1 MRRTSPRSQRLLRCI
16 LAVTTLA
23 FVTTCAR
30 EQTTAQQPST
40 AAPQKVFK
48 APAVSPT
55 SPRTHRIVSLSPA
68 ATEALFAVGCGAQLV
83 ARDGWSDFPAAA
95 RKVPALKGLVP
106 SAEAVLAT
114 RPTLVL
120 THFPP
125 ERLVKPLRA
134 AGVEVLALSP
144 QTLKQISETFVTIG
158 ERCGAADAGAKLKER
173 FMRAFAERGTT
184 KDGPRV
190 YLELDPGGGR
200 PHTVGGASFIHALI
214 AAAGGQGLF
223 PERGAW
229 LQVSAE
235 EVLIRKPELVVLT
248 GTSPM
253 EDQRRLA
260 KRPGWNSCA
269 ACAADRVRVV
279 HPDLLTRPGP
289 RLVEGLKLLR
299 RWVRDSP

>member
-1 MRRTSPRSQRLLRCI
+1 MRRIAPQSQRLLRCI
-16 LAVTTLA
+16 VAVTTLT
-23 FVTTCAR
+23 FLTTCAR
-30 EQTTAQQPST
+30 EQTTAQQPSK
-40 AAPQKVFK
+40 AATHKVVK
-48 APAVSPT
+48 APAISPT
-55 SPRTHRIVSLSPA
+55 SPRTHRVVSLSPA
-68 ATEALFAVGCGAQLV
+68 ATEVLFAVGCGAQLV

-95 RKVPALKGLVP
+95 REVPALKGLVP

-114 RPTLVL
+114 RATLVL

-134 AGVEVLALSP
+134 AGIEVLALSP
-144 QTLKQISETFVTIG
+144 KTLKQISETFVTIG
-158 ERCGAADAGAKLKER
+158 ERCGAADAGAKLKAR
-173 FMRAFAERGTT
+173 FMRSFARIGAA

-214 AAAGGQGLF
+214 DAAGGQGLF
-223 PERGAW
+223 PERDAW

-248 GTSPM
+248 GTTP
-253 EDQRRLA
+253 EKDRQRLA
-260 KRPGWNSCA
+260 KRPGWGSCA

-289 RLVEGLKLLR
+289 RLIEGLELLR
-299 RWVRDSP
+299 RWVRDSR